1 MGGGCLRG
9 LRPYWVKIL
18 PHYHMI
24 TAVLSV
30 FSLEKSI
37 PRKNQQ
43 LAIDKF
49 PLLVLL
55 RNAMLLFRELELV
68 IIER

>member
-1 MGGGCLRG
+1 MGGDCLRE

-24 TAVLSV
+24 TAVLSAFFIRKV
-30 FSLEKSI
+30 NSK
-37 PRKNQQ
+37 KNQQ
-43 LAIDKF
+43 LPIDKF

-55 RNAMLLFRELELV
+55 RNAMLLCRELELV
-68 IIER
+68 IIE